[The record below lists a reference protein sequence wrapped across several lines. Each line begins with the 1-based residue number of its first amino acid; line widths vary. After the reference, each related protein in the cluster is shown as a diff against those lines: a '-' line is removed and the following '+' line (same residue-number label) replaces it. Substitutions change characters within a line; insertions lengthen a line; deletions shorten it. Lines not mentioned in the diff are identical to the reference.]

1 MKTMK
6 KLLSIFLTAAL
17 LLSVFCQAGAF
28 SVSALENE
36 EITINEDEI
45 LSDDKTANDDEI
57 AAGDAV
63 YSVIGTNIFYY
74 EDNIYDTSTNMTY
87 DPNAEVYKLRLY
99 AVQPRNDVRIKIV
112 KNHSIKE
119 DFDIQSTYYIFD
131 IVSTCDILIT
141 FDPIT
146 HTTNVYGKGVVPFNV
161 RKVVL
166 LGFGNDAFDWDYTS
180 EDDLLTEV
188 EKGVWEITYKNVM
201 TSSDPYCQV
210 YFGVNPTENTKP
222 NVSYGFGNPNN
233 EIVSSGVET
242 DASILGSRNIAF
254 KIEKDYSTVN
264 FRLDVRNFDPETKTG
279 AKFTVTVTP
288 PAGDVYSV
296 ALMDS
301 EDYSSVGAGTLLK
314 PDMTYN
320 ESTALYTLTVK
331 DLQPQTDY
339 YFYLLKNYAQIPGKD
354 GWCSDYPIF
363 FYLEG
368 PCDVTFT
375 FEPLTGEINVFGE
388 SVAIYYPNLGI
399 FSVIA
404 AGNGEGNYLNGANY
418 DPCDTSNAMEEVAD
432 GIFELT
438 MTNVKASNNYSIKFA
453 VNSIDDNYE
462 PAPDPWQHT
471 FGAAQETEYPT
482 GETIDLAY
490 GGSNCIFSVPQ
501 NGSTVKFRL
510 NLRNFNFATKK
521 GATLLITVTPPVYG
535 VQVVNTGFYPDPDE
549 VLMTYNEETGLYE
562 LTAKNVEP
570 QTVEF
575 YVVKDHVTLYGDYYS
590 DTNHPYK
597 FKVDYTCDVTIT
609 FDPETEAVTVQ
620 SDGIFPPP
628 YINFS
633 VYSVIAA
640 GNGEGNY
647 LNGSNWDPYDTAN
660 ALEEIEE
667 GVWQLTMKNIDA
679 FDNYQIKFVV
689 NTVDEDGN
697 PIVNPWE
704 HNFGTAQERQYP
716 ADEEIDAVY
725 NGSTCMF
732 TVPDDHST
740 VTFTLDL
747 RNFDIETK
755 QGAKL
760 MINVEPPE
768 PELKP
773 QLGDVNGDGVVDVL
787 DAALIQKFAA
797 EKAQLNEEQ
806 TKLGDFNVDGY
817 CDVLDATAIQ
827 KSLVY

>member
-99 AVQPRNDVRIKIV
+99 AVHPRNDVRIKIV

-166 LGFGNDAFDWDYTS
+166 LGFGNDAFNWDYTS

-242 DASILGSRNIAF
+242 DAAILNSRNIAF
-254 KIEKDYSTVN
+254 KVEKDYSTVN

-288 PAGDVYSV
+288 PEGDVYSV

-354 GWCSDYPIF
+354 GWCSDYPIS

-388 SVAIYYPNLGI
+388 SVAAETGVYCY
-399 FSVIA
+399 SVIA
-404 AGNGEGNYLNGANY
+404 AGNGEGNYLNGANW

-438 MTNVKASNNYSIKFA
+438 MTNVKASNNYCIKFA

-462 PAPDPWQHT
+462 PAPDPWKYS
-471 FGAAQETEYPT
+471 FGTPQEQEYPT
-482 GETIDLAY
+482 GETLDLVY

-501 NGSTVKFRL
+501 NGSTVKLRL
-510 NLRNFNFATKK
+510 DLRNFDFATKK

-535 VQVVNTGFYPDPDE
+535 VQVVNTGFYPGPDE

-562 LTAKNVEP
+562 LTAENMEP

-590 DTNHPYK
+590 GNNHPYI
-597 FKVDYTCDVTIT
+597 FKVDQTCDVTIT
-609 FDPETEAVTVQ
+609 FDPETETVTVQ
-620 SDGIFPPP
+620 SDGIFTPP
-628 YINFS
+628 YLFFS

-647 LNGSNWDPYDTAN
+647 LDGSNWDPCDTAN

-679 FDNYQIKFVV
+679 FDNYQIKFTV
-689 NTVDEDGN
+689 NSVDEDGN

-704 HNFGTAQERQYP
+704 HNFGTAQEREYP

-725 NGSTCMF
+725 NGSTCIF

-797 EKAQLNEEQ
+797 EKAQLTEEQ
-806 TKLGDFNVDGY
+806 KKTGDYNGDGY
-817 CDVLDATAIQ
+817 CDVLDASAIQ

>member
-1 MKTMK
+1 MK

-45 LSDDKTANDDEI
+45 LSDDKTVNDDEI

-99 AVQPRNDVRIKIV
+99 AVHPRNDVRIKIV

-166 LGFGNDAFDWDYTS
+166 LGFGNDAFNWDYTS

-188 EKGVWEITYKNVM
+188 EKGVWEITYENVM

-242 DASILGSRNIAF
+242 DAAILNSRNIAF
-254 KIEKDYSTVN
+254 KVEKDYSTVN

-288 PAGDVYSV
+288 PEGDVYSV

-453 VNSIDDNYE
+453 VNSIDEDNE
-462 PAPDPWQHT
+462 PAPNPWQHT
-471 FGAAQETEYPT
+471 FGAAQETECPA
-482 GETIDLAY
+482 GQKVNLVY

-562 LTAKNVEP
+562 LTAENVEP

-575 YVVKDHVTLYGDYYS
+575 YVVKDHVTLYGHYYS
-590 DTNHPYK
+590 GTNHPYK
-597 FKVDYTCDVTIT
+597 FKVGYTCDVTIT
-609 FDPETEAVTVQ
+609 FDPETETVTVQ
-620 SDGIFPPP
+620 SDGIFTPP
-628 YINFS
+628 YLFFS

-640 GNGEGNY
+640 GNGEGDY
-647 LNGSNWDPYDTAN
+647 LNGSNWDPCDTAN

-679 FDNYQIKFVV
+679 FDNYQIKFTV
-689 NTVDEDGN
+689 NSVDEDGN

-704 HNFGTAQERQYP
+704 HNFGVAQEREYP

-725 NGSTCMF
+725 NGSTCIF
-732 TVPDDHST
+732 SVPDDHST

-768 PELKP
+768 PEWGYD
-773 QLGDVNGDGVVDVL
+773 LGDVNGDRVVDVL
-787 DAALIQKFAA
+787 DAALIQKYAA

-806 TKLGDFNVDGY
+806 TKLGDFNGDGH
-817 CDVLDATAIQ
+817 CDVIDASAIQ

>member
-1 MKTMK
+1 MK

-99 AVQPRNDVRIKIV
+99 AVHPRNDVRIKIV

-166 LGFGNDAFDWDYTS
+166 LGFGNDAFNWDYTS

-242 DASILGSRNIAF
+242 DAAILNSRNIAF
-254 KIEKDYSTVN
+254 KGEKDYSTVN

-288 PAGDVYSV
+288 PEGDVYSV

-354 GWCSDYPIF
+354 GWCSDYPIS

-388 SVAIYYPNLGI
+388 SVAAETGVYCY
-399 FSVIA
+399 SVIA
-404 AGNGEGNYLNGANY
+404 AGNGEGNYLNGANW

-438 MTNVKASNNYSIKFA
+438 MTNVKAF
-453 VNSIDDNYE
+453 DNYNVKFVANSLDENNE
-462 PAPDPWQHT
+462 PAPNPWQHT

-620 SDGIFPPP
+620 SDGIFTPP
-628 YINFS
+628 YLFFS
-633 VYSVIAA
+633 VHSVIAA

-689 NTVDEDGN
+689 NSIDEDGN
-697 PIVNPWE
+697 PLVNPWE

-725 NGSTCMF
+725 NGSTCIF
-732 TVPDDHST
+732 SVPDDHST

-806 TKLGDFNVDGY
+806 TKLGDFNGDGY
-817 CDVLDATAIQ
+817 CDVLDASAIQ

>member
-1 MKTMK
+1 MK

-166 LGFGNDAFDWDYTS
+166 LGFGNDAFNWDYTS

-233 EIVSSGVET
+233 EVVSSGVET

-254 KIEKDYSTVN
+254 KVEKDYSTVN

-279 AKFTVTVTP
+279 AKFTVTVEP
-288 PAGDVYSV
+288 PEGDFYSV
-296 ALMDS
+296 AVMNPEVFYGS
-301 EDYSSVGAGTLLK
+301 GSGTQTPNL
-314 PDMTYN
+314 TYN
-320 ESTALYTLTVK
+320 ESSGLYDLTVK
-331 DLQPQTDY
+331 DVQPQTVN
-339 YFYLLKNYAQIPGKD
+339 FYMLINNTQIPGKI
-354 GWCSDYPIF
+354 GWCSEHPYSFSI
-363 FYLEG
+363 ES
-368 PCDVTFT
+368 PCDVTFIFNPFT
-375 FEPLTGEINVFGE
+375 EEINIFGDGVSYDTAM
-388 SVAIYYPNLGI
+388 SV

-404 AGNGEGNYLNGANY
+404 AGNGEGNYLNGANW
-418 DPCDTSNAMEEVAD
+418 DPCDTSNAMKEVAD

-438 MTNVKASNNYSIKFA
+438 MTNVKAF
-453 VNSIDDNYE
+453 DNYNVKFVANSLDENNE
-462 PAPDPWQHT
+462 PAPNPWQHT
-471 FGAAQETEYPT
+471 FGAAQETECPA
-482 GETIDLAY
+482 GQKVNLVY
-490 GGSNCIFSVPQ
+490 GGSNCIFRVPQ

-620 SDGIFPPP
+620 SDGIFTPP
-628 YINFS
+628 YLFFS
-633 VYSVIAA
+633 VHSVIAA

-689 NTVDEDGN
+689 NSIDEDGN
-697 PIVNPWE
+697 PLVNPWE

-725 NGSTCMF
+725 NGSTCIF
-732 TVPDDHST
+732 SVPDDHST

-806 TKLGDFNVDGY
+806 TKLGDFNGDGH

>member
-1 MKTMK
+1 MK

-36 EITINEDEI
+36 EITINEDEF

-74 EDNIYDTSTNMTY
+74 EDDIYDTSTNMTY

-99 AVQPRNDVRIKIV
+99 AVHPRNDVRIKIV

-166 LGFGNDAFDWDYTS
+166 LGFGNGAFNWDYTS

-254 KIEKDYSTVN
+254 KVEKDYSTVN

-301 EDYSSVGAGTLLK
+301 EDYISVGAGTLLK

-375 FEPLTGEINVFGE
+375 FEPLTGEINVYGE

-438 MTNVKASNNYSIKFA
+438 MTNVEAFDNYNVKFA
-453 VNSIDDNYE
+453 VNSIDEDNE
-462 PAPDPWQHT
+462 PAPNPWQHT
-471 FGAAQETEYPT
+471 FGAAQETECPA
-482 GETIDLAY
+482 GQKVNLVY

-521 GATLLITVTPPVYG
+521 GAKLLITVTPPVYG

-562 LTAKNVEP
+562 LTAENVEP

-609 FDPETEAVTVQ
+609 FDPETETVTVQ
-620 SDGIFPPP
+620 SDGIFTPP
-628 YINFS
+628 YLFFS

-640 GNGEGNY
+640 GNGEGDY
-647 LNGSNWDPYDTAN
+647 LDGSNWDPCDTAN

-689 NTVDEDGN
+689 NSVDEDGN

-725 NGSTCMF
+725 NGSTCIF
-732 TVPDDHST
+732 SVPDDHST

-768 PELKP
+768 PEWGYD
-773 QLGDVNGDGVVDVL
+773 LGDVNGDGVVDVL

-797 EKAQLNEEQ
+797 EKAQLTEEQ
-806 TKLGDFNVDGY
+806 KKIGDFNGDGH
-817 CDVLDATAIQ
+817 CDVIDATAIQ

>member
-1 MKTMK
+1 MK

-36 EITINEDEI
+36 EFTVNKDEI
-45 LSDDKTANDDEI
+45 LSDDETANDDEI
-57 AAGDAV
+57 AAGGDAV
-63 YSVIGTNIFYY
+63 YSVIGNNIFYY
-74 EDNIYDTSTNMTY
+74 VDNIYDTSTNMTY

-119 DFDIQSTYYIFD
+119 DFDIQSTYFIFD
-131 IVSTCDILIT
+131 VVSTCDILIT

-161 RKVVL
+161 KKVVL
-166 LGFGNDAFDWDYTS
+166 LGFGNDAFNWDYTS

-254 KIEKDYSTVN
+254 KVEKDYSTVN
-264 FRLDVRNFDPETKTG
+264 FRLDIRNFDPETKTG
-279 AKFTVTVTP
+279 ARFTVTVTP
-288 PAGDVYSV
+288 PEGDVYSV
-296 ALMDS
+296 AVMNS
-301 EDYSSVGAGTLLK
+301 EVFYGSGSGTHTPIL
-314 PDMTYN
+314 TYN
-320 ESTALYTLTVK
+320 ESTGLYELTVK
-331 DLQPQTDY
+331 DVQPQDVY
-339 YFYLLKNYAQIPGKD
+339 YYMLKNNTQIPEKD
-354 GWCSDYPIF
+354 GWCSERPISF
-363 FYLEG
+363 AVESA
-368 PCDVTFT
+368 CDVTFT
-375 FEPLTGEINVFGE
+375 FNPITKEIDVLGDGVAAETGVDCR
-388 SVAIYYPNLGI
+388 
-399 FSVIA
+399 SVIA
-404 AGNGEGNYLNGANY
+404 VGNGEGNYLNGANY
-418 DPCDTSNAMEEVAD
+418 NPCDTSNAMEEVAD

-438 MTNVKASNNYSIKFA
+438 MTNVKAF
-453 VNSIDDNYE
+453 DNYNVKFVANSLDENNE
-462 PAPDPWQHT
+462 PAPNPWQHT

-549 VLMTYNEETGLYE
+549 VLMTYNEETGFYE
-562 LTAKNVEP
+562 LTAENVEP

-590 DTNHPYK
+590 GTNHPYK

-609 FDPETEAVTVQ
+609 FDPETETVTVQ

-640 GNGEGNY
+640 GNGEGDY

-689 NTVDEDGN
+689 NSVDEDGN

-704 HNFGTAQERQYP
+704 HNFGTAMEREYP

-725 NGSTCMF
+725 NGRTCIF
-732 TVPDDHST
+732 SVPQDGST
-740 VTFTLDL
+740 VIFTLNL
-747 RNFDIETK
+747 RSFDIETK

-806 TKLGDFNVDGY
+806 TKLGDFNGDGH
-817 CDVLDATAIQ
+817 CDVLDASAIQ

>member
-45 LSDDKTANDDEI
+45 LSDDKTVNDDEI

-99 AVQPRNDVRIKIV
+99 AVHPRNDVRIKIV

-166 LGFGNDAFDWDYTS
+166 LGFGNDAFNWDYTS

-188 EKGVWEITYKNVM
+188 EKGVWEITYENVM

-242 DASILGSRNIAF
+242 DAAILNSRNIAF
-254 KIEKDYSTVN
+254 KVEKDYSTVN

-288 PAGDVYSV
+288 PEGDVYSV

-453 VNSIDDNYE
+453 VNSIDEDNE
-462 PAPDPWQHT
+462 PAPNPWQHT
-471 FGAAQETEYPT
+471 FGAAQETECPA
-482 GETIDLAY
+482 GQKVNLVY

-562 LTAKNVEP
+562 LTAENVEP

-575 YVVKDHVTLYGDYYS
+575 YVVKDHVTLYGHYYS
-590 DTNHPYK
+590 GTNHPYK
-597 FKVDYTCDVTIT
+597 FKVGYTCDVTIT
-609 FDPETEAVTVQ
+609 FDPETETVTVQ
-620 SDGIFPPP
+620 SDGIFTPP
-628 YINFS
+628 YLFFS

-640 GNGEGNY
+640 GNGEGDY
-647 LNGSNWDPYDTAN
+647 LNGSNWDPCDTAN

-679 FDNYQIKFVV
+679 FDNYQIKFTV
-689 NTVDEDGN
+689 NSVDEDGN

-704 HNFGTAQERQYP
+704 HNFGVAQEREYP

-725 NGSTCMF
+725 NGSTCIF
-732 TVPDDHST
+732 SVPDDHST

-768 PELKP
+768 PEWGYD
-773 QLGDVNGDGVVDVL
+773 LGDVNGDRVVDVL
-787 DAALIQKFAA
+787 DAALIQKYAA

-806 TKLGDFNVDGY
+806 TKLGDFNGDGH
-817 CDVLDATAIQ
+817 CDVIDASAIQ

>member
-99 AVQPRNDVRIKIV
+99 AVHPRNDVRIKIV

-166 LGFGNDAFDWDYTS
+166 LGFGNDAFKWDYTS

-254 KIEKDYSTVN
+254 KVEKDYSTVN

-279 AKFTVTVTP
+279 ARFTVTVTP
-288 PAGDVYSV
+288 PEGDVYSLAV
-296 ALMDS
+296 QNQEIFFGSDPSAPKTPKL
-301 EDYSSVGAGTLLK
+301 
-314 PDMTYN
+314 TYN
-320 ESTALYTLTVK
+320 ESTGLYELTVK
-331 DLQPQTDY
+331 DVQPQTVSC
-339 YFYLLKNYAQIPGKD
+339 YLLKNNSQTPGEY
-354 GWCSDYPIF
+354 GMCSENPLSFDVVST
-363 FYLEG
+363 
-368 PCDVTFT
+368 CDVTIT
-375 FEPLTGEINVFGE
+375 FNPITEEIDVLGDG
-388 SVAIYYPNLGI
+388 VAVETEVDCL
-399 FSVIA
+399 SVIA
-404 AGNGEGNYLNGANY
+404 AGNGEGNYLNGANW
-418 DPCDTSNAMEEVAD
+418 DPCDTSNAMEEVTD

-438 MTNVKASNNYSIKFA
+438 MTNVKAF
-453 VNSIDDNYE
+453 DNYNVKFVANSVDENNE
-462 PAPDPWQHT
+462 PAPNPWKHT
-471 FGAAQETEYPT
+471 FGAAQETECPA
-482 GETIDLAY
+482 GQKVNLVY

-609 FDPETEAVTVQ
+609 FDPETETVTVQ
-620 SDGIFPPP
+620 SDGIFTPP
-628 YINFS
+628 YLFFS
-633 VYSVIAA
+633 VHSVIAA
-640 GNGEGNY
+640 GNGEGDY

-697 PIVNPWE
+697 PLVNPWE
-704 HNFGTAQERQYP
+704 HNFGTAQEREYP
-716 ADEEIDAVY
+716 TDEEIDAVY
-725 NGSTCMF
+725 NGSTCIF
-732 TVPDDHST
+732 SVPEDGST
-740 VTFTLDL
+740 VIFTLDL

-806 TKLGDFNVDGY
+806 KKIGDFNGDGH
-817 CDVLDATAIQ
+817 CDVLDASAIQ

>member
-99 AVQPRNDVRIKIV
+99 AVHPRNDVRIKIV

-166 LGFGNDAFDWDYTS
+166 LGFGNDAFNWDYTS

-254 KIEKDYSTVN
+254 KVEKDYSTVN

-288 PAGDVYSV
+288 PEGDVYSV
-296 ALMDS
+296 AVMNS
-301 EDYSSVGAGTLLK
+301 EVFYGSGSGTYTPIL
-314 PDMTYN
+314 TYN
-320 ESTALYTLTVK
+320 DSTGLYELTVK
-331 DLQPQTDY
+331 DVQPQDVY
-339 YFYLLKNYAQIPGKD
+339 YYMLKNNTQIPEKD
-354 GWCSDYPIF
+354 GWCSERPISF
-363 FYLEG
+363 AVESA
-368 PCDVTFT
+368 CDVTFT
-375 FEPLTGEINVFGE
+375 FNPITEEIDVLGDGVAAETGM
-388 SVAIYYPNLGI
+388 YCL
-399 FSVIA
+399 SVIA
-404 AGNGEGNYLNGANY
+404 VGNGEGNYLNGANW
-418 DPCDTSNAMEEVAD
+418 DPCNTSNAMEEVAD

-438 MTNVKASNNYSIKFA
+438 MTNVKAF
-453 VNSIDDNYE
+453 DNYNVKFVANSLDEDNE
-462 PAPDPWQHT
+462 PAPNPWQHT

-482 GETIDLAY
+482 GETLDLAY

-510 NLRNFNFATKK
+510 NLRNFDFATKK

-535 VQVVNTGFYPDPDE
+535 VQVVNTGFYPDPNE

-575 YVVKDHVTLYGDYYS
+575 YVTKDHVPTYGDPYS
-590 DTNHPYK
+590 GNKYPYK
-597 FKVDYTCDVTIT
+597 FKVDQTCTVTIS
-609 FDPETEAVTVQ
+609 FDPETETVTVQ

-640 GNGEGNY
+640 GNGEGDY

-725 NGSTCMF
+725 NGSTCIF
-732 TVPDDHST
+732 SVPQDGST
-740 VTFTLDL
+740 VIFTLNL
-747 RNFDIETK
+747 RSFDIETK

-797 EKAQLNEEQ
+797 EKAQFTDEQ
-806 TKLGDFNVDGY
+806 TKLGDFNGDGH
-817 CDVLDATAIQ
+817 CDVLDASAIQ